1 MNLMVRNRSN
11 GARCRKTLVSRRGIV
26 LIAVVALFAISLTLF
41 GVWAQAAVRHQ
52 QRIRNQQFRVQAV
65 RLAEAGVR
73 RAVARRLAD
82 PQYETEVWRVPAE
95 MLDKSHAAEVRIRVA
110 AGGAA
115 GTLQYEATAE
125 FPAGAVRRAQ
135 ITRRIET
142 INPVT
147 EDQS

>member
-1 MNLMVRNRSN
+1 MSPKFSRQ
-11 GARCRKTLVSRRGIV
+11 AKTRKPVASRRGIA

-52 QRIRNQQFRVQAV
+52 QRIRNQQYRAQAV

-82 PQYETEVWRVPAE
+82 RQYETEVWRVPSE
-95 MLDKSHAAEVRIRVA
+95 MLDRSHAAEVRIRVA
-110 AGGAA
+110 AGGASGA
-115 GTLQYEATAE
+115 VLYEATAE
-125 FPAGAVRRAQ
+125 YPAGAVRRAQ

>member
-1 MNLMVRNRSN
+1 MNLISPNSSSQ
-11 GARCRKTLVSRRGIV
+11 AKTGKTEASRRGIV
-26 LIAVVALFAISLTLF
+26 LIAVVALFTISLTLF

-52 QRIRNQQFRVQAV
+52 QRIRNQQYRVQAV

-73 RAVARRLAD
+73 RAVARRLAG

-95 MLDKSHAAEVRIRVA
+95 MLDRSHAAEVRIRVT
-110 AGGAA
+110 AGGAS
-115 GTLQYEATAE
+115 GTVLYEATAE
-125 FPAGAVRRAQ
+125 YPDGAVRRAQ

>member
-1 MNLMVRNRSN
+1 MSSN
-11 GARCRKTLVSRRGIV
+11 SPRQAKTGKPVASRRGIV

-52 QRIRNQQFRVQAV
+52 QRIRNQQYRVQAV

-82 PQYETEVWRVPAE
+82 AQYETEVWRVPAE
-95 MLDKSHAAEVRIRVA
+95 MLDRSHAAEVRILVT

-115 GTLQYEATAE
+115 GTLLYEAIAE
-125 FPAGAVRRAQ
+125 FPAGGVRRAQ

>member
-1 MNLMVRNRSN
+1 MNLMLPNPLN
-11 GARCRKTLVSRRGIV
+11 QAKNDKTASSRRAIV

-41 GVWAQAAVRHQ
+41 GVWAQAAVQ
-52 QRIRNQQFRVQAV
+52 QQKRFHNQKYRLQAV

-82 PQYETEVWRVPAE
+82 EQYETEVWRVPAE
-95 MLDKSHAAEVRIRVA
+95 MLDTSHAAEVRIRVT

-115 GTLQYEATAE
+115 GTLLYEATAE
-125 FPAGAVRRAQ
+125 YPVGAVRRAQ
-135 ITRRIET
+135 ITRRIDT

-147 EDQS
+147 EDES

>member
-1 MNLMVRNRSN
+1 MSPNFSRQ
-11 GARCRKTLVSRRGIV
+11 AKTGKPVASRHGIV
-26 LIAVVALFAISLTLF
+26 LIAVVALLAISLTLF
-41 GVWAQAAVRHQ
+41 GIWAQAAVRHQ
-52 QRIRNQQFRVQAV
+52 QRIRNQQYRVQAV